1 MSTTDYAYGA
11 GADCEEIRPQ
21 GRCYHPDTVVPH
33 ASYAFSDY
41 WQMKK
46 RIGATCDFGGTAMI
60 ISSSPRVTVS
70 FSSFTAISSTKPSPL
85 YPQDQQNHVQQQ

>member
-1 MSTTDYAYGA
+1 MRWSLPHKGTTYYNPMSTTDYACGI

-21 GRCYHPDTVVPH
+21 GRCYHPDTEVPH

-46 RIGATCDFGGTAMI
+46 RIGATCDFED
-60 ISSSPRVTVS
+60 RNDHRLDLS
-70 FSSFTAISSTKPSPL
+70 FPHCTFINFS
-85 YPQDQQNHVQQQ
+85 